1 MDMINSINDIVWGTP
16 ALIMMLSAGIL
27 FTAGTGFF
35 QFRHPIHWL
44 KCTVFSSSKNSSS
57 RNSLSQFEAMS
68 SALAATLGT
77 GNIAG
82 VSAALASGGAGAV
95 FWMWIS
101 ALFGTMT
108 GFAENVLGIYYRRCD
123 RNGKWHGGAM
133 CYIEGGLSEKRYTRL
148 LAKPLA
154 VLFAVLC
161 VLSAFGMGNMV
172 QMNSASGALQS
183 SFSVAP
189 IITGILL
196 AVAEAFIIF
205 GGAKKTG
212 SVTAKLVPF
221 MSGFYILGSLWLIAE
236 NMTRLPDVFG
246 TIFEGAFGI
255 DAVGGGINGYLIK
268 QAVSI
273 GFRRGVFSNEAG
285 LGTSVAAHA
294 AAEVTEPCVQ
304 GMWSIFEVFFDTII
318 MCSLTAVVLL
328 AAPCTA
334 PTAEEAFASISTQPQ
349 YFRLTDSDS
358 IITSGTPLISTH
370 SPTEVISFRTV
381 YKTGFS
387 MGISHSGN
395 TFSNL
400 MSVQGIQRTD
410 STGRPEFLDANKTV
424 PLIDSVIISEVNGAQ
439 LAAYAFSQSFGD
451 AAGMLLAAAVAM
463 FAFSTVLGW
472 SSFGSQA
479 AVYIFGDKAEKPF
492 KCMFITVTAAGTV
505 VDFSAAW
512 SISDMINGLMAIPNL
527 IALFLLSP
535 KVFEITRNYCLRTFR
550 KKSIKPMLSKYTIN
564 PKHHITLSDKTAIND
579 KAAPD
584 INQKRL

>member
-1 MDMINSINDIVWGTP
+1 MGMINLINDIVWGTP
-16 ALIMMLSAGIL
+16 ALVMMLSAGIL

-44 KCTVFSSSKNSSS
+44 KCTVFSSSKNHSSQ
-57 RNSLSQFEAMS
+57 NSLSQFEAMS

-108 GFAENVLGIYYRRCD
+108 GFAENVLGIYYRRSD
-123 RNGKWHGGAM
+123 EKGKWHGGAM

-172 QMNSASGALQS
+172 QMNSAAGALQN
-183 SFSVAP
+183 SFSIPP
-189 IITGILL
+189 IITGVSL
-196 AVAEAFIIF
+196 AAAEAFIIF

-236 NMTRLPDVFG
+236 NITRLPGVFG
-246 TIFEGAFGI
+246 AIFEGAFGI
-255 DAVGGGINGYLIK
+255 DAVGGGISGYLIK
-268 QAVSI
+268 QAISI
-273 GFRRGVFSNEAG
+273 GFRRGIFSNEAG

-304 GMWSIFEVFFDTII
+304 GMWSIFEVFFDTIV

-334 PTAEEAFASISTQPQ
+334 PTAEEAFASVSTRPQ
-349 YFRLTDSDS
+349 YFRLTESDG
-358 IITSGTPLISTH
+358 IITSGAPMISTL
-370 SPTEVISFRTV
+370 SPTEEISFRTV
-381 YKTGFS
+381 YKTSFD
-387 MGISHSGN
+387 MGISRSGN

-400 MSVQGIQRTD
+400 MCIQGIQRTD
-410 STGRPEFLDANKTV
+410 SAGRPEFLDADKKV

-439 LAAYAFSQSFGD
+439 LAAYAFSQTFGN
-451 AAGMLLAAAVAM
+451 AAGMLLAAAVTM

-472 SSFGSQA
+472 SGFGSQA
-479 AVYIFGDKAEKPF
+479 AVYIFGNKAEKPF
-492 KCMFITVTAAGTV
+492 KWIFIIVTAIGAV
-505 VDFSAAW
+505 IDFSAAW

-535 KVFEITRNYCLRTFR
+535 KVFEITRNYCRRIFHQE
-550 KKSIKPMLSKYTIN
+550 SIKPMLSVYTSHSN
-564 PKHHITLSDKTAIND
+564 RHVAPYK

-584 INQKRL
+584 TSQKRL